1 MLCFCVGVGVGAGDS
16 VVLDDDAAELVLEV
30 DDDFVVDGWTG
41 VFDCVELVVE
51 VDAEFVEVE
60 VEFCVLFEAED
71 VLSVVAGAEVDPL
84 AAIAFANFGGL

>member
-16 VVLDDDAAELVLEV
+16 VVVDVDAAELVLEV
-30 DDDFVVDGWTG
+30 DDDFVADGWTG
-41 VFDCVELVVE
+41 VLD
-51 VDAEFVEVE
+51 FVEDDELDVLVE

>member
-1 MLCFCVGVGVGAGDS
+1 MLCFCVGVGVAAGDS
-16 VVLDDDAAELVLEV
+16 VVVDDVEDEAALEV
-30 DDDFVVDGWTG
+30 AADSFAEGWTG

-60 VEFCVLFEAED
+60 VELWVLLEVED
-71 VLSVVAGAEVDPL
+71 VLPVVVGAEVDPL

>member
-16 VVLDDDAAELVLEV
+16 VVVDDDAAELVLEV

-41 VFDCVELVVE
+41 VLD
-51 VDAEFVEVE
+51 FVEFDVFEELEE
-60 VEFCVLFEAED
+60 VEPCVPVEFDE
-71 VLSVVAGAEVDPL
+71 VLPVVVGAEVDPL